1 MSAIEVKQGA
11 VPGIEPNAYVYAITR
26 WSVSGARDTER
37 LEYSVTP
44 LDSLVAL
51 DEVQAERLVNVAA
64 MQGAD
69 WIKAHGVLDHEKVA
83 SLYDD
88 CLKDLEWRYE
98 NFKNDIQRE
107 NNDRISLM
115 INTLERHRQAQA
127 RKIEERI
134 FEHVASKNIKRKNLI
149 KAEEGKLKK
158 LNRKIDEKIAML
170 NSKQKIQSSEG
181 VVSGGVILVC

>member
-1 MSAIEVKQGA
+1 
-11 VPGIEPNAYVYAITR
+11 
-26 WSVSGARDTER
+26 
-37 LEYSVTP
+37 
-44 LDSLVAL
+44 
-51 DEVQAERLVNVAA
+51 
-64 MQGAD
+64 
-69 WIKAHGVLDHEKVA
+69 
-83 SLYDD
+83 
-88 CLKDLEWRYE
+88 
-98 NFKNDIQRE
+98 
-107 NNDRISLM
+107 M